1 MSVRGFLP
9 ADHVGLVEPG
19 ASVEL
24 DDEESRYLLK
34 VRRLRPGDPVE
45 LYDGVGRGWTAQLE
59 PSAGRRARLRLGP
72 ALDLPE
78 PPTRVLLLGLPD
90 QPATLE
96 ALTGAS
102 ELGAT
107 RVVLVRCARSQGRV
121 PSPER
126 IARVLRAAQRQCGRL
141 RPLEVLGLD
150 EPLELPAALELD
162 PQLPGWFAWEALREP
177 TSAPASASDPGSGT
191 RETATHASSTGLR
204 LLVGPEGGWTPT
216 EVEAILAAGW
226 SPLGLGPWVLRTPT
240 AVVALLAR
248 FVSPANG

>member
-1 MSVRGFLP
+1 MSVRAFLP
-9 ADHVGLVEPG
+9 ADPAGLLEPG
-19 ASVEL
+19 TRVEL

-45 LYDGVGRGWTAQLE
+45 LYDGVSRAWSAQLE
-59 PSAGRRARLRLGP
+59 PGAGRRARLMLTA
-72 ALDLPE
+72 ALVPPE

-121 PSPER
+121 PSRER
-126 IARVLRAAQRQCGRL
+126 IDRVLRAAQRQCGRV
-141 RPLEVLGLD
+141 RPLELVGGD
-150 EPLELPAALELD
+150 QPVELAAALELD
-162 PQLPGWFAWEALREP
+162 PALPGWFAWEALRDP
-177 TSAPASASDPGSGT
+177 TSLPASPRPAALGD
-191 RETATHASSTGLR
+191 GLR
-204 LLVGPEGGWTPT
+204 LLVGPEGGWTPA
-216 EVEAILAAGW
+216 EVEAILAAGF
-226 SPLGLGPWVLRTPT
+226 SPVGLGPWVLRTPT

-248 FVSPANG
+248 SVSPANG